1 MRKSFAASA
10 LSPSAILVAGSTA
23 AGAAGFASV
32 VPWTMVRAGDAAA
45 SGAVGVGVGLE
56 GEVGVEGEVGAE
68 GEVGGGVDGA
78 VGVGLWDGAV
88 TASAAAACSSMSACG
103 CSSAMRSFAR
113 CTHFCSVG

>member
-56 GEVGVEGEVGAE
+56 GEVGVEGEVG
-68 GEVGGGVDGA
+68 GGVDGA

-103 CSSAMRSFAR
+103 WSS
-113 CTHFCSVG
+113 

>member
-45 SGAVGVGVGLE
+45 SGAVGVGLE
-56 GEVGVEGEVGAE
+56 GEVGVE

-78 VGVGLWDGAV
+78 VGVGLWGGAV

-103 CSSAMRSFAR
+103 WSSA
-113 CTHFCSVG
+113 

>member
-1 MRKSFAASA
+1 MRKSIAASA

-56 GEVGVEGEVGAE
+56 GEVGVEGEVG
-68 GEVGGGVDGA
+68 GGVDGA
-78 VGVGLWDGAV
+78 VGLWGGAV
-88 TASAAAACSSMSACG
+88 TAIAAAACSSTSACG
-103 CSSAMRSFAR
+103 WSSAMRSFAR